1 MLRQQFFHVALWMAC
16 VSLASVA
23 EAQQQQQQQQQG
35 SNTRF
40 AAPPYYGFSGG
51 GMGGFGGGFGWGNLG
66 AGSTPMGSYLSG
78 MGEAIRAEGQYNLM
92 SSEAAVNL
100 QEARRANIDN
110 SVRWT
115 NAFFEQRKI
124 HQAYMDSQ
132 RKPPVPPETWVR
144 LAQEASPQRLN
155 TSMLDPVTG
164 HINWPSL
171 LQGPEFGEDRKE
183 LDKLF
188 AERAIARGAVGID
201 GHAKIQRTVDDAMS
215 KLRDRIN
222 QISPRNFMEAR
233 NFLRS
238 LAFEA
243 NFGTNS

>member
-1 MLRQQFFHVALWMAC
+1 MLRQQSLYATLWMAC
-16 VSLASVA
+16 LMLVSTASAQVA
-23 EAQQQQQQQQQG
+23 
-35 SNTRF
+35 NTRYP
-40 AAPPYYGFSGG
+40 APAYYGFGGG
-51 GMGGFGGGFGWGNLG
+51 GMGFGGWGGGWGAMG
-66 AGSTPMGSYLSG
+66 AGTTPMGSYMAG

-100 QEARRANIDN
+100 QEARKANIEN

-124 HQAYMDSQ
+124 HDAYMESQ

-144 LAQEASPQRLN
+144 LAQEASPARLN

-164 HINWPSL
+164 HINWPLL
-171 LQGPEFGEDRKE
+171 LQGPEFNEDRQA
-183 LDKLF
+183 LDQLF
-188 AERAIARGAVGID
+188 ADRAIARGAVGID
-201 GHAKIQRTVDDAMS
+201 GHAKIQRTVDDALT
-215 KLRDRIN
+215 KLKDRIRDV
-222 QISPRNFMEAR
+222 SPRNYMEAR